1 MDARPTAIGDA
12 ELEHFLHVSRDVF
25 RRASV
30 ASSRGRAILA
40 TPPGGKYPF
49 IYTRDL
55 AMAIGGLCE
64 LGALDTARDYCR
76 FLLRVQGADGAWVQ
90 RYDPDGL
97 PAEHVR
103 QEDATALAVWAV
115 LSYVKAAGDDTLVE
129 VAREPIERA
138 ARYTLE
144 RTLNPYLYLVETT
157 TSVHETEANSGYE
170 IWNNCAHAAAFA
182 LCHRVYGGDRYRRLA
197 LMIRRAIG
205 LLMVHEN
212 RFLRRLD
219 PHGYPDPRPDV
230 SLLAPFYFLLWSPN
244 ERTVVNSAELV
255 ERALWNVE
263 IGGYIRYL
271 PFSATERSV
280 IPGPWPHFTA
290 WMAQYHYTLG
300 NQDRAEAIVRWLFDN
315 TIEGELPE
323 TVMPASSIRRYA
335 DERRASIETVGPADA
350 ASLAAVASSRDR
362 LADDLDRIE
371 QLGASQEVVAANVPY
386 IWAHVE
392 TLRALKRGGYVER
405 WEAEPSARRSH

>member
-1 MDARPTAIGDA
+1 
-12 ELEHFLHVSRDVF
+12 
-25 RRASV
+25 
-30 ASSRGRAILA
+30 
-40 TPPGGKYPF
+40 
-49 IYTRDL
+49 
-55 AMAIGGLCE
+55 
-64 LGALDTARDYCR
+64 
-76 FLLRVQGADGAWVQ
+76 
-90 RYDPDGL
+90 
-97 PAEHVR
+97 
-103 QEDATALAVWAV
+103 
-115 LSYVKAAGDDTLVE
+115 
-129 VAREPIERA
+129 
-138 ARYTLE
+138 
-144 RTLNPYLYLVETT
+144 
-157 TSVHETEANSGYE
+157 
-170 IWNNCAHAAAFA
+170 
-182 LCHRVYGGDRYRRLA
+182 
-197 LMIRRAIG
+197 
-205 LLMVHEN
+205 
-212 RFLRRLD
+212 
-219 PHGYPDPRPDV
+219 
-230 SLLAPFYFLLWSPN
+230 
-244 ERTVVNSAELV
+244 VNSAELV

-271 PFSATERSV
+271 PFSPTERSV

-335 DERRASIETVGPADA
+335 EERRASIETVGPADA

-371 QLGASQEVVAANVPY
+371 QVGASQEVVAANVPY